1 MKKLVG
7 LLIVIIS
14 ANSFSSTF
22 TCEVDISRVL
32 VYGNGS
38 VNILHSGRGDYTYI
52 CDMDGDWKGV
62 STVTC
67 AMWTSLLQNAQVND
81 KKVIFYYNGT
91 GSCASLATYGSS
103 PAPVY
108 IGLID

>member
-1 MKKLVG
+1 MKKVLGIVLV
-7 LLIVIIS
+7 LIS
-14 ANSFSSTF
+14 ASSFSDF
-22 TCEVDISRVL
+22 NCEVNVSRVL

-38 VNILHSGRGDYTYI
+38 VNILHSGRNDYTYI

-67 AMWTSLLQNAQVND
+67 AMWTSLLQNSQVND
-81 KKVIFYYNGT
+81 KKVIFYYGGT

>member
-1 MKKLVG
+1 MKKLLG
-7 LLIVIIS
+7 LLVLAS
-14 ANSFSSTF
+14 ANSFGDYHCT
-22 TCEVDISRVL
+22 VDVSRVL

-38 VNILHSGRGDYTYI
+38 VNILHSGREDYTYI

-67 AMWTSLLQNAQVND
+67 AMWASLLQNSQVND
-81 KKVIFYYNGT
+81 KKAIFYYEGT
-91 GSCASLATYGSS
+91 GSCATLATYGSS